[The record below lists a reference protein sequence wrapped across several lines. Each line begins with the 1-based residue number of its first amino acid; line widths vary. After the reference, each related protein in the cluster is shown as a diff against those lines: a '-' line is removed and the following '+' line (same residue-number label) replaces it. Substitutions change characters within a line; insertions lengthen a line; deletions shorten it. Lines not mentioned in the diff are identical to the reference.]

1 MAAGCSLPGKRDD
14 GYPAEQEGNGTETP
28 AGDPSEKD
36 TDGEEQLP
44 DGNEK
49 NDGGVSTGDG
59 KDTDIDETIRTRL
72 SRMTLDEKI
81 GQMFIIGLE
90 GTYID
95 EDIKRLVADRL
106 PGGFILFRHNITDAD
121 QLLTFINDLKTAND
135 GNIPLFISVD
145 EEGGRISRLPDQL
158 RAMPSAMS
166 VSELDNETATY
177 ETGKILAER
186 IRIFGFNMDFAPVLD
201 ILSNPDNT
209 VIGDR
214 AFGTNAQSVSK
225 HGIQMM
231 KGIRD
236 TGIIPVVKHFPGHG
250 DTDIDSHLGLPIIS
264 QGMDLLSER
273 ELVPF
278 RRAVDE
284 GAEAVM
290 AAHIVVT
297 AVDPRLPASLSGAVI
312 NGLLR
317 KDSGFDGVVITDDL
331 TMRAITDNFEIGDAA
346 VRSVIAGCDILLVCH
361 GRDKQ
366 EEAMDAVRNAVEAG
380 MIDEC
385 RIDESVAR
393 ILKLKEKYGLNN
405 NAYRY
410 ADVDML
416 NEKIDGLL
424 AKWYN
429 DN

>member
-1 MAAGCSLPGKRDD
+1 
-14 GYPAEQEGNGTETP
+14 
-28 AGDPSEKD
+28 
-36 TDGEEQLP
+36 
-44 DGNEK
+44 
-49 NDGGVSTGDG
+49 
-59 KDTDIDETIRTRL
+59 
-72 SRMTLDEKI
+72 
-81 GQMFIIGLE
+81 
-90 GTYID
+90 
-95 EDIKRLVADRL
+95 
-106 PGGFILFRHNITDAD
+106 
-121 QLLTFINDLKTAND
+121 
-135 GNIPLFISVD
+135 
-145 EEGGRISRLPDQL
+145 
-158 RAMPSAMS
+158 
-166 VSELDNETATY
+166 
-177 ETGKILAER
+177 
-186 IRIFGFNMDFAPVLD
+186 
-201 ILSNPDNT
+201 
-209 VIGDR
+209 
-214 AFGTNAQSVSK
+214 
-225 HGIQMM
+225 
-231 KGIRD
+231 
-236 TGIIPVVKHFPGHG
+236 
-250 DTDIDSHLGLPIIS
+250 
-264 QGMDLLSER
+264 MDLLSER